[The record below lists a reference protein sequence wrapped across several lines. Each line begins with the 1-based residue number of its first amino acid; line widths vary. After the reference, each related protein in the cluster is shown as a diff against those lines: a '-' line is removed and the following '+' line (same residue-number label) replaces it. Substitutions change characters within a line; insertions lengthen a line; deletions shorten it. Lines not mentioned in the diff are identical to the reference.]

1 MKSISLN
8 APAKINLSLDILGKL
23 PNGYH
28 SVKMIMQTI
37 PLFDTVKI
45 EASSGSGI
53 EIICGKEGV
62 PTDNKN
68 SAYKGAELFLEKAN
82 ISSKITITLNKK
94 IPAAAGMAGGSTD
107 AAAVLKGLN
116 ELFDYPLSEKEILE
130 LCLKI
135 GADVP
140 FCYIGGCALSEG
152 IGEVLTPLSPLENA
166 YIVIAKPDFEVSTA
180 WVYQNFKM
188 ENVSRHPDTETVISA
203 IKNGDLNELS
213 KSTSNVLE
221 TVTEKEYPIIT
232 EYKNILKEKGALLS
246 MMSGSGPTVFGIF
259 DDLTSAEN
267 AYKEMQNLTK
277 DSFLLKI

>member
-1 MKSISLN
+1 
-8 APAKINLSLDILGKL
+8 
-23 PNGYH
+23 
-28 SVKMIMQTI
+28 
-37 PLFDTVKI
+37 
-45 EASSGSGI
+45 
-53 EIICGKEGV
+53 
-62 PTDNKN
+62 
-68 SAYKGAELFLEKAN
+68 
-82 ISSKITITLNKK
+82 
-94 IPAAAGMAGGSTD
+94 
-107 AAAVLKGLN
+107 
-116 ELFDYPLSEKEILE
+116 
-130 LCLKI
+130 
-135 GADVP
+135 
-140 FCYIGGCALSEG
+140 
-152 IGEVLTPLSPLENA
+152 
-166 YIVIAKPDFEVSTA
+166 
-180 WVYQNFKM
+180 M